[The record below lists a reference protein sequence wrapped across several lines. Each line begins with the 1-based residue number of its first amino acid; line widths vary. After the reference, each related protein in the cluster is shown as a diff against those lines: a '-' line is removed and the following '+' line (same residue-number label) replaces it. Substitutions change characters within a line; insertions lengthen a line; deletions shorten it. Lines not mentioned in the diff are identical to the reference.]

1 MGTGFLFQGKD
12 GGLGK
17 MMRHMSSGMMGF
29 AGHTRS
35 ATASLKLMGQGFAA
49 FTAGAKLLSGAFSAA
64 KGFSEFEFK
73 MASVS
78 GITQATTRELK
89 LLENAAISAG
99 IATQFSPL
107 EAAEGLEVLG
117 ATGFDAAD
125 SMTVLRSS
133 LDLAAGSMGQ
143 LGVADAAAIASA
155 SLKAYGRDVG
165 EAALMTDKLLRVTQL
180 TNFQT
185 RDMIGAFPKLMGKG
199 SPFRQSF
206 DDMLIAMGLMR
217 NVGIDAFTAQTA
229 LSAAFMR
236 LGSERRVQDAIKPFA
251 KVFDEETKQMRPMM
265 DIILDLAEVTKD
277 WTDEKR
283 QSLEATLAG
292 RRGILSFSG
301 VTRAVTK
308 AILANREAV
317 KLANGEMI
325 IGEKGY
331 RDLRAE
337 IEKSGGAIKTGSG
350 SVLKNADAVVFL
362 TNALDPA
369 TKMLVKGRAAV
380 NAMRFAIEGAEGA
393 AEEFRKKLL
402 DTFKGQMIL
411 LQGSAQTFEIV
422 FGKAFAQVMRPAIE
436 WMIENL
442 NKLIV
447 TWRGLDDGT
456 KRLISKV
463 VVLTGSFLMLAGTIL
478 LVKGVMGLLGISAKG
493 MMLMMGKLMLTILP
507 IVAIGWVMY
516 KMFKVVREQFSKGSD
531 DLDKFLGPL
540 QKVKLGF
547 QALVQLLVDGH
558 LSDAM
563 TKELGKAENEG
574 LLKFVDNASQF
585 FTRVGKF
592 FDGMVEGIADAADN
606 YLLPM
611 LGMMGDAFSLVWDII
626 NGGTGEFDK
635 NKDAIV
641 GWNGAGEITG
651 KVLGGIATGI
661 LAVTAGLIILKPLLL
676 FMRMMGAA
684 ISLAWSVTPFGAI
697 SLAIA
702 AIAAGLLLLAH
713 KWDEIKET
721 ITHIREKLGLEKSVT
736 EKFAATGEEAL
747 QSMNQAQR
755 ADIQKRAAAMF
766 AQMKETDTVNGQT
779 QERLERQ
786 FAFRI
791 VKRRQ
796 REAAAAE
803 ATLQVAAN
811 GGPEVVQQ
819 ARQAVI
825 PDPTGVNNVA
835 ARVAA
840 QSKIAARAQADYQ
853 KQWDALRA
861 DMKAAI
867 DRPTQ
872 VTVEID
878 GDVVAE
884 AVANARE
891 ARDARMLEPSPAT

>member
-1 MGTGFLFQGKD
+1 MALNGGLMGTGFLFQGKD

-317 KLANGEMI
+317 KLALVVI
-325 IGEKGY
+325 ILNQRRGVFFIHLEAMAYDFFGFVVAH
-331 RDLRAE
+331 DQLA
-337 IEKSGGAIKTGSG
+337 AAF
-350 SVLKNADAVVFL
+350 VADALDFGRHELHVV
-362 TNALDPA
+362 N
-369 TKMLVKGRAAV
+369 
-380 NAMRFAIEGAEGA
+380 
-393 AEEFRKKLL
+393 
-402 DTFKGQMIL
+402 
-411 LQGSAQTFEIV
+411 
-422 FGKAFAQVMRPAIE
+422 
-436 WMIENL
+436 
-442 NKLIV
+442 
-447 TWRGLDDGT
+447 
-456 KRLISKV
+456 RL
-463 VVLTGSFLMLAGTIL
+463 
-478 LVKGVMGLLGISAKG
+478 
-493 MMLMMGKLMLTILP
+493 
-507 IVAIGWVMY
+507 
-516 KMFKVVREQFSKGSD
+516 
-531 DLDKFLGPL
+531 
-540 QKVKLGF
+540 
-547 QALVQLLVDGH
+547 
-558 LSDAM
+558 
-563 TKELGKAENEG
+563 
-574 LLKFVDNASQF
+574 
-585 FTRVGKF
+585 
-592 FDGMVEGIADAADN
+592 
-606 YLLPM
+606 
-611 LGMMGDAFSLVWDII
+611 
-626 NGGTGEFDK
+626 
-635 NKDAIV
+635 
-641 GWNGAGEITG
+641 
-651 KVLGGIATGI
+651 
-661 LAVTAGLIILKPLLL
+661 
-676 FMRMMGAA
+676 
-684 ISLAWSVTPFGAI
+684 
-697 SLAIA
+697 
-702 AIAAGLLLLAH
+702 
-713 KWDEIKET
+713 
-721 ITHIREKLGLEKSVT
+721 
-736 EKFAATGEEAL
+736 
-747 QSMNQAQR
+747 
-755 ADIQKRAAAMF
+755 
-766 AQMKETDTVNGQT
+766 
-779 QERLERQ
+779 
-786 FAFRI
+786 AFRI
-791 VKRRQ
+791 RAGAPRKNAVENDLLGHVDRHHAGQ
-796 REAAAAE
+796 RDIQLVQNLAQPFGLRNRARETVEDEALLGVAFGQASLHHVQNQLVRHEAAFIHKLFR
-803 ATLQVAAN
+803 LQTQLGARRDVAA
-811 GGPEVVQQ
+811 
-819 ARQAVI
+819 
-825 PDPTGVNNVA
+825 
-835 ARVAA
+835 
-840 QSKIAARAQADYQ
+840 
-853 KQWDALRA
+853 
-861 DMKAAI
+861 
-867 DRPTQ
+867 
-872 VTVEID
+872 
-878 GDVVAE
+878 
-884 AVANARE
+884 
-891 ARDARMLEPSPAT
+891 